1 MQPNWNWTGFYL
13 NWFEQKINARFY
25 KTSLVN
31 WILYTKLVQLT
42 ELVFAG
48 IKFLLLEKPSLKL
61 IPFFWKTQ
69 FEISV
74 VLRTCLKL
82 VQNQFGSKP
91 FIKTSPVLSRFSK
104 PIRLFEYKTDLIDS
118 EPWNWT
124 GFYLNWFEQKI
135 NARFYKTSLVNW
147 ILYTKLVQ
155 LTELVFA
162 GIKFLLLEKP
172 SLKLIPF
179 FWKTQFE
186 ISVVLRTCLKLVQN
200 QFGSK
205 PFIKTSPVLSRF
217 SKPIRLFEYKTDLID
232 SEPVRFD
239 FFTEPVFAH
248 P

>member
-1 MQPNWNWTGFYL
+1 MPKIFPPPPFLGLCFMLYLWRGGRGQVGVYKKKNNGSDWTRLQPNWNWTGFYL

-118 EPWNWT
+118 EP
-124 GFYLNWFEQKI
+124 
-135 NARFYKTSLVNW
+135 
-147 ILYTKLVQ
+147 
-155 LTELVFA
+155 
-162 GIKFLLLEKP
+162 
-172 SLKLIPF
+172 
-179 FWKTQFE
+179 
-186 ISVVLRTCLKLVQN
+186 
-200 QFGSK
+200 
-205 PFIKTSPVLSRF
+205 
-217 SKPIRLFEYKTDLID
+217 
-232 SEPVRFD
+232 VRFN